1 MLVRDCMTYH
11 PIMVAPT
18 MPLSEAQQLMADN
31 RIRHLPVVEDGK
43 RLVGLLTRDSLTLKP
58 DVLGSLNVW
67 EITRSLAG
75 LTVRQ
80 VMIKLPQVKMI
91 TPNRS
96 VERAA
101 GIMLENK
108 VGCLPVVE
116 DEKNKV
122 VVGIVTA
129 VDMLHSLQEM
139 LGLPDTG
146 VRVTVRM
153 QNKKAEGLGLPL
165 PSGGVVVMQRQ
176 YGEDMLL
183 GDGDMADKTIGEEVE
198 IRAGSSDQVRI
209 QQTVI
214 ANDRKKRTIRI
225 IVTNA
230 LDARAPVEIM
240 LPRLNGF
247 DMGSDAKLKKKDGQW
262 LWETTVPANGQ
273 RVMKVNYSR
282 Q

>member
-43 RLVGLLTRDSLTLKP
+43 RLVGLLTRDSLRLKP

-67 EITRSLAG
+67 EISRSLAG

-80 VMIKLPQVKMI
+80 AMIKLPQVKLI

-101 GIMLENK
+101 GVMLENK

-153 QNKKAEGLGLPL
+153 QNKKGEFARLMGVLAEQGWGVMGIGTFPVRKD
-165 PSGGVVVMQRQ
+165 PSMYNTVIKINDV
-176 YGEDMLL
+176 DP
-183 GDGDMADKTIGEEVE
+183 EEV
-198 IRAGSSDQVRI
+198 RAVFSKV
-209 QQTVI
+209 
-214 ANDRKKRTIRI
+214 
-225 IVTNA
+225 
-230 LDARAPVEIM
+230 
-240 LPRLNGF
+240 
-247 DMGSDAKLKKKDGQW
+247 DGQEITD
-262 LWETTVPANGQ
+262 LRTVD
-273 RVMKVNYSR
+273 
-282 Q
+282 